1 MGRMGILAVIP
12 KSVPVT
18 ESGSLNHL
26 IVTDQCAM
34 GLFAR
39 VLAKA
44 IARVHSKLDQPPVN
58 VLTILTQIGWR
69 RIALPF
75 NFRAVGI
82 DQHSLEPAPDNF
94 FVVFRIRSIKSRIDI
109 LREDI
114 DGKKASQENDD
125 LHNSRKSKI
134 KGIVDEKVASLAD
147 SSTDFPVQRNRARL
161 LK

>member
-1 MGRMGILAVIP
+1 MGRMGIVAVIP

-58 VLTILTQIGWR
+58 VLTILTQIGWL

-82 DQHSLEPAPDNF
+82 DQHALEPAPDNF
-94 FVVFRIRSIKSRIDI
+94 SVVFRIRARESRSYVWTD
-109 LREDI
+109 DH
-114 DGKKASQENDD
+114 DGK
-125 LHNSRKSKI
+125 
-134 KGIVDEKVASLAD
+134 
-147 SSTDFPVQRNRARL
+147 
-161 LK
+161 

>member
-34 GLFAR
+34 RLFAC

-58 VLTILTQIGWR
+58 VLTILTQVGWL

-75 NFRAVGI
+75 NFRAVGVE
-82 DQHSLEPAPDNF
+82 QHSLEPVPDNF
-94 FVVFRIRSIKSRIDI
+94 LVGFRIRSAKSRSEI
-109 LREDI
+109 LCEQV
-114 DGKKASQENDD
+114 DGKKPNHKEGH
-125 LHNSRKSKI
+125 LHNSRKSKMTR
-134 KGIVDEKVASLAD
+134 IVDEKVAI
-147 SSTDFPVQRNRARL
+147 VR
-161 LK
+161 